1 MSILGRLMGT
11 AENTART
18 AARSGRTGRGM
29 PRSTGRTST
38 GRGYG
43 RATTG
48 RAGRG
53 RATPAASGLGGLIGG
68 LLAAYAVDQ
77 LALRRRGQALPVL
90 ACAAVGA
97 LAVAGSVA
105 VA

>member
-1 MSILGRLMGT
+1 LISGASTGGVLGSPDGMSILGRLMGT

-18 AARSGRTGRGM
+18 AARGGRTGRGM
-29 PRSTGRTST
+29 PRSTGRMST

-68 LLAAYAVDQ
+68 LL
-77 LALRRRGQALPVL
+77 RRR
-90 ACAAVGA
+90 
-97 LAVAGSVA
+97 
-105 VA
+105 

>member
-29 PRSTGRTST
+29 PRSTGRMST

-43 RATTG
+43 RTTSG

-53 RATPAASGLGGLIGG
+53 RATPAAGGLGGMLSG
-68 LLAAYAVDQ
+68 L
-77 LALRRRGQALPVL
+77 LRRR
-90 ACAAVGA
+90 
-97 LAVAGSVA
+97 
-105 VA
+105 